1 MVKPHYNEVFK
12 YPWHQQGYHVVY
24 QPSCLQRPYDGVAWN
39 MIYPDVAWTD
49 RTIVLMHAQDF
60 VTLDSQGSP
69 ELRNIQTHWQDHG
82 HRVVLLHWNYAL
94 DRISHGLINLI
105 HFPTHSYE
113 ILQRLAS
120 PRYQGWQDL
129 LPAERWINWQ
139 CLNGQAR
146 PHRRLIYQW
155 LKDRPGGHL
164 SFGDGAP
171 LGRDSYRDEYR
182 WERHGLELNERNFLR
197 LHWVYGTARV
207 NIVTETQYELAP
219 GIISEKTLFAF
230 LACQIPLV
238 IGYRGIVQDCRD
250 LGFDMFDDIVD
261 TSYDLAPDQDRWR
274 LALELNQSLL
284 LDPPDL
290 RDLWPRLVAQ
300 RSYVLH
306 TWPQRLINHHD
317 QRVSEIQSTLAIS

>member
-1 MVKPHYNEVFK
+1 M
-12 YPWHQQGYHVVY
+12 
-24 QPSCLQRPYDGVAWN
+24 
-39 MIYPDVAWTD
+39 
-49 RTIVLMHAQDF
+49 
-60 VTLDSQGSP
+60 
-69 ELRNIQTHWQDHG
+69 
-82 HRVVLLHWNYAL
+82 
-94 DRISHGLINLI
+94 
-105 HFPTHSYE
+105 
-113 ILQRLAS
+113 
-120 PRYQGWQDL
+120 
-129 LPAERWINWQ
+129 
-139 CLNGQAR
+139 
-146 PHRRLIYQW
+146 
-155 LKDRPGGHL
+155 
-164 SFGDGAP
+164 
-171 LGRDSYRDEYR
+171 
-182 WERHGLELNERNFLR
+182 ELNERNFLR